1 MNFLNRVWDWLKFG
15 VFNVREAARIY
26 APQRSRLRAY
36 LQSARKDWSAAD
48 REIIQGKSRFFV
60 QNTGIGQR
68 LVTVFETYT
77 AGTGLQVIPA
87 SSDPEWNIAAKR
99 AWDAWC
105 EVCDLN
111 TRQNFACVQ
120 GLWAREWFESGG
132 VFVYLT
138 YSPDSKRPRIQNFR
152 SHQCKSPDDRRSD
165 ATVFD
170 GIQFAGAL
178 DKDGEFL
185 PVRPSGYFL
194 GVEDNEGNVK
204 LPKIPKPAEYVIHIF
219 EPENVGQVREVPF
232 LASVLNELHDLDDFR
247 DLENKAA
254 KEEAKTVNIVKTRNR
269 EVPNSDAARR
279 QRFTQSVVLN
289 TGVSSTETR
298 SAYVTDAI
306 GGETVALYP
315 DEDMVRMPGT
325 RPSKTTMDYWRELKE
340 EVCIGADIPYV
351 LVYPD
356 SMQGTVYRGSLDMA
370 AASFRAR
377 SGVIASAS
385 RRVYEY
391 VIDWESRN
399 GELRGKKRPDDWRNV
414 TISAPRAPNVDI
426 GRNAKAE
433 VDSLGAGTTNYD
445 SIYGPLGKDWR
456 IELRK
461 RAEEVK
467 FIRELAA
474 EYGLKPEDIAA
485 LPAQAKITA
494 DTADSAASADDEPP
508 SPKRNAEPT
517 YR

>member
-1 MNFLNRVWDWLKFG
+1 MNFLHRVWDWLKFG
-15 VFNVREAARIY
+15 VFNVREAARHWT
-26 APQRSRLRAY
+26 PERSRLRAY

-68 LVTVFETYT
+68 LATVFETYT
-77 AGTGLQVIPA
+77 AGSGLQVIPA
-87 SSDPEWNIAAKR
+87 SSDPEWNAAAKK

-105 EVCDLN
+105 EMPDLN
-111 TRQNFACVQ
+111 TRQSFACIQ

-132 VFVYLT
+132 MFVYLT

-152 SHQCKSPDDRRSD
+152 AHQCKSPDDRRGD

-170 GIQFAGAL
+170 GIQFKGEL

-185 PVRPSGYFL
+185 PIRPTGYFL
-194 GVEDNEGNVK
+194 GAEDNEGNVK

-232 LASVLNELHDLDDFR
+232 LAAVLNELHDLDDLR
-247 DLENKAA
+247 ELEMKAA
-254 KEEAKTVNIVKTRNR
+254 KEEAKTTNIVKTRNR
-269 EVPNSDAARR
+269 EVPNAEAMRR
-279 QRFTQSVVLN
+279 QRFSQSVVLN
-289 TGVSSTETR
+289 TGLSSTETR
-298 SAYVTDAI
+298 AAYVTDAI

-315 DEDMVRMPGT
+315 DEDLVRTPGT

-377 SGVIASAS
+377 SAVIASAS

-391 VIDWESRN
+391 VIEWESRN
-399 GELRGKKRPDDWRNV
+399 GELRGKKRPADWKNV

-456 IELRK
+456 QELRQ
-461 RAEEVK
+461 RAQEVK
-467 FIRELAA
+467 FIRDLAA
-474 EYGLKPEDIAA
+474 EYGLEPEDIAV
-485 LPAQAKITA
+485 LPSQAKVKPEP
-494 DTADSAASADDEPP
+494 DDKPEPSDDE
-508 SPKRNAEPT
+508 EPQPARKGAT
-517 YR
+517 YE